1 MDALGLIDDLP
12 GCGSFSA
19 ASTAFSS
26 VHVHVQALARSLPTV
41 FIPSAAVAC
50 LQHPCNS
57 QSGAIF
63 STPLSCFRV
72 LSFIL
77 TFELL
82 DIYWEDCLEIRN
94 QYDVIRLYQQHAE
107 CTTSINEHCFESQP
121 AEVPYLPR
129 KWALRV
135 APKILWEFTGVS
147 GARRSVCFC

>member
-1 MDALGLIDDLP
+1 MRWVSLTICRVVGPLVLP
-12 GCGSFSA
+12 QLLSAPSMSMSKPLHVPFQLCSFLPLPLPVYNILATLRA
-19 ASTAFSS
+19 AQF
-26 VHVHVQALARSLPTV
+26 
-41 FIPSAAVAC
+41 
-50 LQHPCNS
+50 
-57 QSGAIF
+57 F